1 MAGKKV
7 SIIIPVFNEEKTLA
21 ESLAR
26 IFKASVL
33 DYEKEVIIID
43 DGSSDGSLSILN
55 SLRSKYD
62 FLLLKHAKNSGK
74 GAAIRVGFKK
84 AGGDIVLIQDA
95 DLEYDPNQWQLLL
108 KEFDNPGVSAVFGS
122 RNIHPKRRGYWH
134 YVFGVKLL
142 TMLTNRLFGSNLT
155 DVYTCYKAFRKSVL
169 DGLDLKADG
178 FEIEAEITVKLLK
191 KGIAIKETPINYFP
205 RKFSEGK
212 KIKFQDGLKG
222 FWMIVKNKTFA
233 R

>member
-1 MAGKKV
+1 MVGKKV
-7 SIIIPVFNEEKTLA
+7 SIIIPFFNEEKSLA

-26 IFKASVL
+26 TFKASAL
-33 DYEKEVIIID
+33 DYEKEYVVID

-55 SLRSKYD
+55 SLRPKYD
-62 FLLLKHAKNSGK
+62 FILLKQEENAGK
-74 GAAIRVGFKK
+74 GAAVRAGFKK
-84 AGGDIVLIQDA
+84 ANGDIVLIQDA

-108 KEFDNPGVSAVFGS
+108 KEFDDPGVSVVFGS

-142 TMLTNRLFGSNLT
+142 TMLTNRLYGSKLT

-169 DGLDLKADG
+169 DELDLKADG

-212 KIKFQDGLKG
+212 KIKLQDGLKG
-222 FWMIVKNKTFA
+222 FWTIVKNKVI
-233 R
+233 